1 MGEEE
6 RDQLGDRHVV
16 RVEFVVNLCTMHH
29 CECYTT
35 VGEERSVLT
44 ADINGLGLGEVEDV
58 LYARRQ
64 DDGVQL
70 YEWDSVRG

>member
-1 MGEEE
+1 MGEEQ
-6 RDQLGDRHVV
+6 RDHLGDRHVV
-16 RVEFVVNLCTMHH
+16 RVKLVVDLYALHH

-35 VGEERSVLT
+35 GEEEGSVLT